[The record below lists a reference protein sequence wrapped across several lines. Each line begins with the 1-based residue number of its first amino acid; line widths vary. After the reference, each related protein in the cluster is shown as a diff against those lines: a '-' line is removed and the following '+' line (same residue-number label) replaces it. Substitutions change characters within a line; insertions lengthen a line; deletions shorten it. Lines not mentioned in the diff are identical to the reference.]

1 MTRKLLLSLAGASA
15 AICIGFSVAQAAPA
29 GATLDSLRTLGLGQS
44 NVEKTH
50 WRRYRH
56 CHRRCWRSRWGY
68 RCRRVCHGGRRW

>member
-1 MTRKLLLSLAGASA
+1 MTHKLLLSLAGATT
-15 AICIGFSVAQAAPA
+15 AICLAFGAAQAAPVSA
-29 GATLDSLRTLGLGQS
+29 PLDSLRLLGVDHS

-68 RCRRVCHGGRRW
+68 RCRRACHGGRRW